1 MARLLSLV
9 TIVALG
15 FGAGIVA
22 RPQGPQGRGPQMYDR
37 GTESTYTGTISVV
50 ETVAG
55 AQGTGRRGLGGLHVT
70 LKTSSESVIVHLG
83 PVDFL
88 NKQKLTVAAGDEV
101 EITGSRVTMGGET
114 VLLARQVR
122 KGSQSWTLRDA
133 SGRPLWAGPPPRP

>member
-15 FGAGIVA
+15 FGAGIA
-22 RPQGPQGRGPQMYDR
+22 AQGPQGRGPQMYDR
-37 GTESTYTGTISVV
+37 GTESTYTGSISAV
-50 ETVAG
+50 ETVTG
-55 AQGTGRRGLGGLHVT
+55 ARGTGRRGLGGLHVT
-70 LKTSSESVIVHLG
+70 LKTSSESIIIHLG

-101 EITGSRVTMGGET
+101 EITGSRVTMDDEA

-133 SGRPLWAGPPPRP
+133 SGRALWAGPPPRS